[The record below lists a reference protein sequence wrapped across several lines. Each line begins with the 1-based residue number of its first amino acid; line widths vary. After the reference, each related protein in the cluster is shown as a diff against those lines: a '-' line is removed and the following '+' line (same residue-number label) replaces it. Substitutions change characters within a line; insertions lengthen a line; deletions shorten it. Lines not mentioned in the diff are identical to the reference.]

1 MGCFVW
7 FSVCRYHHLQVGVT
21 MACISNRSRPLVL
34 RGTLTT
40 FRRRCGKASCRCA
53 TGEPHE
59 SPALTF
65 TEHGRTKTVTLSAT
79 ELAEV
84 TAALARYDAA
94 RAELDAA
101 AEAGLA
107 RFRARRQVTRGRA

>member
-1 MGCFVW
+1 MP
-7 FSVCRYHHLQVGVT
+7 
-21 MACISNRSRPLVL
+21 CIATRSRPLVL
-34 RGTLTT
+34 RGTLTV

-53 TGEPHE
+53 AGEPHE

-65 TEHGRTKTVTLSAT
+65 TEAGRTRTITLSA
-79 ELAEV
+79 AEV
-84 TAALARYDAA
+84 TEVSAALARYEIA

-107 RFRARRQVTRGRA
+107 RFRSRRSTARGQR

>member
-1 MGCFVW
+1 MP
-7 FSVCRYHHLQVGVT
+7 
-21 MACISNRSRPLVL
+21 CIASRSRPLML

-65 TEHGRTKTVTLSAT
+65 TESGRTKTITLSG
-79 ELAEV
+79 EEV
-84 TAALARYDAA
+84 PEVAAALARYEAA
-94 RAELDAA
+94 TAELVAS

-107 RFRARRQVTRGRA
+107 RLRSRRRGTGTSGGRQ